1 MEFMSIV
8 EKNIK
13 SIVVV
18 FLVLV
23 IGGGSIAFVSNK
35 SKTKEKEAQEV
46 YFLTEKKYFELKEK
60 NEKSATKDKADY
72 SDVKSGFLLMIEK
85 YPKSVA
91 AQMSAIHLANI
102 LSSEGKQNDALNN
115 LKKVENSTKGIVNYL
130 VSQQIGLLLAD
141 TEKCED
147 AIVIWQSLIDKKEA
161 SFLHNELKLQQAL
174 CYSKTNNLKK
184 AEEILTNLSNQTANP
199 DLSDSNVSKEA
210 EKFLRLL
217 QFKKVSGT

>member
-13 SIVVV
+13 SIVIV

-23 IGGGSIAFVSNK
+23 IGGGSIALVSNK

-60 NEKSATKDKADY
+60 NEKSATKDKVDF

-102 LSSEGKQNDALNN
+102 LSSEGKQIDALNN
-115 LKKVENSTKGIVNYL
+115 LKKVENSTKGMVNFL
-130 VSQQIGLLLAD
+130 VSQQIGLLFAD
-141 TEKCED
+141 TEKCQD

-174 CYSKTNNLKK
+174 CYSKTNDLKK

-199 DLSDSNVSKEA
+199 DLSESNVPKEA

>member
-1 MEFMSIV
+1 MSIV

-13 SIVVV
+13 SIVIV

-23 IGGGSIAFVSNK
+23 IGGGSIALVSNK

-60 NEKSATKDKADY
+60 NEKSATKDKVDF

-102 LSSEGKQNDALNN
+102 LSSEGKQIDALNN
-115 LKKVENSTKGIVNYL
+115 LKKVENSTKGMVNFL
-130 VSQQIGLLLAD
+130 VSQQIGLLFAD
-141 TEKCED
+141 TEKCQD

-174 CYSKTNNLKK
+174 CYSKTNDLKK

-199 DLSDSNVSKEA
+199 DLSESNVPKEA